1 LAWLL
6 LKSNGMNLTTASEQK
21 TLVIIGAGPKA
32 AAIVAKAHCLK
43 RIGMRV
49 PRITIIE
56 KNCVAANWTG
66 EHGFTN
72 GKFRLGTSPDKDIG
86 YPYPAHPR
94 LNSTQ
99 QKKLQQQMLQLSW
112 SQYLIQKECYSWWID
127 ADRPAPTHS
136 EWASYI
142 NWVLTQTR
150 ESHQYLNGEVKTIS
164 FQSLQPWEIQF
175 LSIEGMRS
183 LKADGL
189 MITGPGDM
197 QSMPGYQAHP
207 NLLNNETYWKNLEA
221 IRNLSPK
228 RVAVVGTG
236 ENAASILQ
244 HLNETIVSSD
254 SRIDLFSTSGT
265 VHSRGESLFENQ
277 VYSHVNAD
285 MWQNISLTKKKDF
298 IQRTDRGV
306 FSQRAM
312 QILRQYSNIHPRL
325 GRVLSSEVK
334 QDGRIQLSYL
344 KNENAK
350 LEQESYDLVVLAT
363 GPNPIGFLERLIDE
377 PSRRLICQNSGF
389 ERFQEGAIEKSIDS
403 SLAIKNLFP
412 LLHLPMLSAQIHGP
426 GFANLSCLG
435 TLSDCILEPYIESG
449 A

>member
-1 LAWLL
+1 MAWLL
-6 LKSNGMNLTTASEQK
+6 LKSNGMNLTTTSEQK

-183 LKADGL
+183 LKAAREAGFRILCSEDRSQEYACSYQEFHDAFNPSTAWFKKL
-189 MITGPGDM
+189 KASM
-197 QSMPGYQAHP
+197 QIWMHDSLPLYKRINRFLGWARFMLHHRKSVKRFFNGNVEAVLNFARIQAH
-207 NLLNNETYWKNLEA
+207 LC
-221 IRNLSPK
+221 R
-228 RVAVVGTG
+228 
-236 ENAASILQ
+236 ENKLQYSIL
-244 HLNETIVSSD
+244 V
-254 SRIDLFSTSGT
+254 
-265 VHSRGESLFENQ
+265 
-277 VYSHVNAD
+277 
-285 MWQNISLTKKKDF
+285 
-298 IQRTDRGV
+298 
-306 FSQRAM
+306 
-312 QILRQYSNIHPRL
+312 
-325 GRVLSSEVK
+325 
-334 QDGRIQLSYL
+334 
-344 KNENAK
+344 
-350 LEQESYDLVVLAT
+350 
-363 GPNPIGFLERLIDE
+363 LER
-377 PSRRLICQNSGF
+377 
-389 ERFQEGAIEKSIDS
+389 A
-403 SLAIKNLFP
+403 
-412 LLHLPMLSAQIHGP
+412 
-426 GFANLSCLG
+426 
-435 TLSDCILEPYIESG
+435 
-449 A
+449 